1 MSVAKSTAFTAKKQ
15 VLVRWLGGKEAKNFL
30 LPLLSLGFFL
40 IVWHIVAELKIWSPV
55 FVPAP
60 SDVWR
65 RYLESTRIHDGT
77 LGISGYT
84 LWHHLWVSLRRIL
97 AGSLIATLI
106 GIPTGIIIGLSP
118 VLNAVFS
125 PAITFLRQLPP
136 LAYFSLLI
144 IWFGIDETPKL
155 LLLIIAAFP
164 PIVVSTVAGLNG
176 ISADYINAARTL
188 GCGKLSLIYNILIPA
203 ALPDIFTGIR
213 LGIGVAYTSVVAAET
228 VNGIPGIGGIIRD
241 AQRYNQTDVVLLGLF
256 VLGIS
261 GLVLEFILEKI
272 QRMVTPWRGIV

>member
-1 MSVAKSTAFTAKKQ
+1 MAVGGAG
-15 VLVRWLGGKEAKNFL
+15 LVSGSRDFLLRWIRRQEPRNFL
-30 LPLLSLGFFL
+30 LPLLSLGVFL
-40 IVWHIVAELKIWSPV
+40 FAWYFVARAEIWSPV
-55 FVPAP
+55 FAP
-60 SDVWR
+60 PPLEVWK

-84 LWHHLWVSLRRIL
+84 LWEHLWFSLRRIL
-97 AGSLIATLI
+97 LSSLVATLLGIPI
-106 GIPTGIIIGLSP
+106 GIFIGLSP
-118 VLNAVFS
+118 ILNAIFS
-125 PAITFLRQLPP
+125 PAITFLGQLPP

-144 IWFGIDETPKL
+144 IWFGIDEAPKL

-164 PIVVSTVAGLNG
+164 PVVVATVSGLKG

-188 GCGKLSLIYNILIPA
+188 GCSKISLVSNILIPA
-203 ALPDIFTGIR
+203 ALPEIFTGIR

-261 GLVLEFILEKI
+261 GLFLEFILENVQKV
-272 QRMVTPWRGIV
+272 VTPWKGVV